1 MEKINFPAK
10 MKVYW
15 PLIGLFVILLVMM
28 PRSPKF
34 SYDYH
39 KGKAWQYETLIA
51 QYDFPILKTEAE
63 LQKEKQEIASSFIPY
78 YRYDV
83 KAAAAKMGALSGLDL
98 GEYDIVRGELAKA
111 MTSIYEKGVIS
122 ALPEALMD
130 ESSNDERLI
139 YVQRD
144 KKLTKAPVSEFY
156 TLEDAKLYLY
166 SVFLRKFPDCNLD
179 SLRAVTAFDE
189 LIAVDLVY
197 DAQTTELIHNESLD
211 RISLTGG
218 VFRTG
223 NVIVKKGD
231 VVTSEIEQLLDSYKA
246 EYDNYIGY
254 SGSRALLWAG
264 NAIVALALVL
274 ILFFTIYFSNYRIFE
289 EYNKYLYLLMIF
301 TLSAVGTFIVMKTDS
316 SLFYLIPFT
325 ILSLYLIA
333 FFKKRVVYTIYI
345 VSLLPMLIFAPDGV
359 ELFFMY
365 LVAGTVGIIVFG
377 YLNKG
382 WLQFITALVVFLTL
396 TVMWAAFRLIDG
408 GGVPTDYHVVL
419 NLFFAAM
426 LTVAAYPLVYL
437 FEKIFRLV
445 STTKLV
451 ELSDTSNPLLREL
464 ADKAPGTF
472 QHSLQVM
479 NIADAAARAID
490 ANVPLV
496 RCGALYHDV
505 GKIANPQC
513 FTENETP
520 GTHYHAELTPQESA
534 HDIIRHVSDGLA
546 LADRHGVPGI
556 IKDFIAT
563 HHGTTCTGYF
573 YTKYLNDGGSP
584 DRMADFC
591 YDGTKPLTK
600 EQVILMFSDSIEA
613 ASRSLKDYS
622 PAKTDEL
629 VDRIIDGKIEDGQL
643 TSADISMAEINTIRE
658 VIKTYIQQMYHS
670 RVVYPKRKFSVQ
682 KNK

>member
-63 LQKEKQEIASSFIPY
+63 LQKEKQEMSSSFIPY

-83 KAAAAKMGALSGLDL
+83 KAAAAKMAALSKLDL
-98 GEYDIVRGELAKA
+98 GEYNIVKGELAKA

-122 ALPEALMD
+122 ALPESLMD
-130 ESSNDERLI
+130 ESSNDERLVYI
-139 YVQRD
+139 QKD
-144 KKLTKAPVSEFY
+144 KKLTKAPASEFY
-156 TLEDAKLYLY
+156 TLEDAKIYMY
-166 SVFLRKFPDCNLD
+166 SVFLRKFPDCNID
-179 SLRAVTAFDE
+179 SLKAATAFDE

-211 RISLTGG
+211 KISLTEG

-254 SGSRALLWAG
+254 SGSRALLWTG

-274 ILFFTIYFSNYRIFE
+274 ILFFTVYFCNYRIFE

-333 FFKKRVVYTIYI
+333 FFKKRIVYTIYI
-345 VSLLPMLIFAPDGV
+345 VSLLPMLVFAPNGV

-365 LVAGTVGIIVFG
+365 LVAGIVGIIVFG

-396 TVMWAAFRLIDG
+396 TVMWAAFRFIDG

-437 FEKIFRLV
+437 FEKMFRLV
-445 STTKLV
+445 SSTKLV

-505 GKIANPQC
+505 GKIVNPQC

-520 GTHYHAELTPQESA
+520 GTHYHAGLTPQESA

-546 LADRHGVPGI
+546 LADKHGIPGV

-584 DRMADFC
+584 DEKADFC

-622 PAKTDEL
+622 PSKTDEL

-670 RVVYPKRKFSVQ
+670 RVVYPKRKFAVR
-682 KNK
+682 K